1 MNQSKEVKKL
11 QNQIQDLKSEKE
23 KMLEEKMKH
32 IEDVEMRNK
41 KIKQL
46 HSELSEKAKRILDL
60 ENRLDSSEPSSPVN
74 KKLKS
79 NIRSMSIEVT
89 NVERNQWRTIKS

>member
-41 KIKQL
+41 KIK
-46 HSELSEKAKRILDL
+46 
-60 ENRLDSSEPSSPVN
+60 
-74 KKLKS
+74 
-79 NIRSMSIEVT
+79 
-89 NVERNQWRTIKS
+89 